1 MPRSELFRK
10 IKPSDAM
17 LDANNAESDLSCA
30 DSSHSAIKV
39 ELAKQTLELSMLL
52 ADEIRQ
58 SLTLLRVSIE
68 RPGIV
73 TANPQLLVS
82 AVEDSI
88 HRHILMTNDIFL
100 AATLRLPKTQKD
112 IKEAI
117 NSMPAHLRM

>member
-1 MPRSELFRK
+1 LLEPTNSK
-10 IKPSDAM
+10 G
-17 LDANNAESDLSCA
+17 
-30 DSSHSAIKV
+30 DSSNADMGHSAIEV
-39 ELAKQTLELSMLL
+39 ELAKQTLELSMSL

>member
-58 SLTLLRVSIE
+58 SLTLLRVSLE
-68 RPGIV
+68 RPEIV
-73 TANPQLLVS
+73 TTNPQELVS
-82 AVEDSI
+82 KVDDTV